1 LLITASWIENLKTEL
16 GLTGVAQVWGDRPSW
31 YFWVTDAP
39 GVFHLEFANADT
51 VTTETGTFYTAD
63 FIIKCYPYPRHSL
76 FKTFSSLEK
85 ALVQSP
91 FFDNTHSP
99 AFEYREQLPPDL
111 FNIATM
117 AITVDASHQII
128 RFGFETFDLLRT
140 VCLHDTVRRHPELN
154 QRYTLKAG
162 TVDRNVP
169 AMHIG
174 YPFFGRM
181 LCLHAYAAG
190 KTPARIQLARRR
202 GFEFGL
208 DSETVRFIPS
218 NIIQHYRYGVWFH
231 PLSKFQTGD
240 PDQLPATTS
249 NEAEKILYDRAFPC
263 GHFHPSQAEKEL
275 PLPLDDRWW
284 ALAHARY
291 ASHLTSCCGCN

>member
-1 LLITASWIENLKTEL
+1 MITASWIENLKAEL

-39 GVFHLEFANADT
+39 GVFHLEFDDADA
-51 VTTETGTFYTAD
+51 VTTETGAFYTAD
-63 FIIKCYPYPRHSL
+63 FILKCYPYPHHSL
-76 FKTFSSLEK
+76 FKAFSSLEK

-91 FFDNTHSP
+91 FFDDTHSP
-99 AFEYREQLPPDL
+99 TFEYREQIPPDL

-117 AITVDASHQII
+117 EITVDSTGQII

-140 VCLHDTVRRHPELN
+140 VCLHDTVRSYPELSR
-154 QRYTLKAG
+154 RYTLKGG

-169 AMHIG
+169 ALHIG

-181 LCLHAYAAG
+181 MCLYAYATG
-190 KTPARIQLARRR
+190 KTPARIQLARCR

-208 DSETVRFIPS
+208 DAEAVRFIPS
-218 NIIQHYRYGVWFH
+218 NKIQNYRYGVWFH
-231 PLSKFQTGD
+231 PLNKFQTGN
-240 PDQLPATTS
+240 PDKMPATIS
-249 NEAEKILYDRAFPC
+249 IEAEKILYDRAFHC
-263 GHFHPSQAEKEL
+263 GHFHPSPAEKVL
-275 PLPLDDRWW
+275 PVPLDNRWW

-291 ASHLTSCCGCN
+291 KSHLTSCCGCS